1 MKIRLIYFNI
11 PFWRAEVSRIAL
23 YIGDIPFED
32 VRIKGDD
39 FSYIKENGK
48 MKDGTIIPFRQLPVL
63 EVDGHIIAQTAA
75 IARFCGK
82 LSSLYP
88 NDNSILAGQV
98 DQVIDTATDI
108 NLLLRPSM
116 KEEDPIKKLHLRKEL
131 SNGDMPKYLNY
142 LEQILMKNKSDQWFV
157 GGKMTIADI
166 AIWRLTG
173 WLTSGIIDGLSKDLL
188 KNSPLLTKLCD
199 DVSNNSKVIKWVK
212 KTYP

>member
-48 MKDGTIIPFRQLPVL
+48 MKDGTIIPFRQLPVI
-63 EVDGHIIAQTAA
+63 EVNGHIIAQTAS

-82 LSSLYP
+82 LSGLYP

-188 KNSPLLTKLCD
+188 KNSPLLAKLCE

>member
-82 LSSLYP
+82 LSGLYP
-88 NDNSILAGQV
+88 IDNSILAGQV

>member
-23 YIGDIPFED
+23 YIGNIPFED
-32 VRIKGDD
+32 VRMKGDD
-39 FSYIKENGK
+39 FSYIKENGT

-82 LSSLYP
+82 LSGLYP
-88 NDNSILAGQV
+88 IDNSILAGQV
-98 DQVIDTATDI
+98 DQVIDSATDI

-116 KEEDPIKKLHLRKEL
+116 KEEDPIKKVRLRKEL
-131 SNGDMPKYLNY
+131 SNGDMSKYLNY
-142 LEQILMKNKSDQWFV
+142 LEQLLMKNKSDQWFV
-157 GGKMTIADI
+157 GGEMTIADI

-188 KNSPLLTKLCD
+188 KNLPLLTKLCE
-199 DVSNNSKVIKWVK
+199 DVSNNSKVIEWVN